1 LDEIRKLIPRINS
14 ASKRFTKTFK
24 ATVSDAVKVSKQEDR
39 LFYKIARAEQ
49 AGRQLVR
56 DTLADIVNR
65 ERKKTRRMLE
75 KGKLTEAQ
83 AKKRLTE
90 VKKITVEL
98 DRRND
103 SHWQELRRQLNE
115 ELDKF
120 TEKSRRQLGNAS
132 TIGKV
137 VDLREFVNK
146 LDTPAVA
153 RRIKVAARAV
163 KDDRLAEIP
172 LEKSIKR
179 SRDFQSFERN
189 VAQLYALYHDEI
201 HRTASIAEM
210 AKVLFHRL
218 PTSLAELQSIQTLT
232 GNKRKVR
239 LHLDDILRYLAKML
253 RKVERQ
259 DTMLEH
265 EVAAA

>member
-1 LDEIRKLIPRINS
+1 MQAHLVKWYRGEVWEESFKRFLGRRAYARHTAWKQILDLQSLKKHDAELNDVRNRLRVLVRKLQNANGQKDAQAALDEIRKLIPRINS

-39 LFYKIARAEQ
+39 LFYKIARAEK

-56 DTLADIVNR
+56 DTLADIVNK
-65 ERKKTRRMLE
+65 ERKKTSSMLK

-83 AKKRLTE
+83 AKNRLAE

-103 SHWQELRRQLNE
+103 SHWQELRRQLNA

-146 LDTPAVA
+146 LDTPAV
-153 RRIKVAARAV
+153 
-163 KDDRLAEIP
+163 
-172 LEKSIKR
+172 
-179 SRDFQSFERN
+179 
-189 VAQLYALYHDEI
+189 
-201 HRTASIAEM
+201 
-210 AKVLFHRL
+210 
-218 PTSLAELQSIQTLT
+218 
-232 GNKRKVR
+232 
-239 LHLDDILRYLAKML
+239 
-253 RKVERQ
+253 
-259 DTMLEH
+259 
-265 EVAAA
+265 